1 MFWGALITCLFV
13 SILFFF
19 FSYLIWKKREFSFIA
34 GYNEESFKGDK
45 DKLAKAV
52 GLYSLIIG
60 LLTLLLPFGL
70 EFIGTIVG
78 AIFTII
84 IIVGT
89 IGLIIYINKI

>member
-13 SILFFF
+13 SILCFL
-19 FSYLIWKKREFSFIA
+19 FSYLIWKKREFSLIA

-45 DKLAKAV
+45 EKLAKSV
-52 GLYSLIIG
+52 GLFLLIIG

-70 EFIGTIVG
+70 EFIGSVAGTLFAIIV
-78 AIFTII
+78 
-84 IIVGT
+84 IVGT